1 MSFLSKADSE
11 ALNWAKK
18 EMNKKKQE
26 SIPTATVVEKYD
38 DSGLKK
44 KVNRNLKLIEGLTT
58 LVQQVAR
65 SGNTAR
71 ENMKQEEKKARE
83 EQGKKINALTEV
95 VNQNAI
101 QFGENLATAMKSA
114 QDKQQ
119 KEITK
124 RMEAMRNEF
133 EEKQKESNAVLVE
146 VKYRQVKL
154 NKRVNEVL
162 NARNKVFTG

>member
-44 KVNRNLKLIEGLTT
+44 KVEGLTT

-124 RMEAMRNEF
+124 RMEAIRNEF
-133 EEKQKESNAVLVE
+133 EKKQVESNAMLVE

>member
-1 MSFLSKADSE
+1 
-11 ALNWAKK
+11 
-18 EMNKKKQE
+18 
-26 SIPTATVVEKYD
+26 
-38 DSGLKK
+38 
-44 KVNRNLKLIEGLTT
+44 
-58 LVQQVAR
+58 
-65 SGNTAR
+65 
-71 ENMKQEEKKARE
+71 MKQEEKKARE

-124 RMEAMRNEF
+124 RMEAIRNEF
-133 EEKQKESNAVLVE
+133 EKKQVESNAMLVE

-162 NARNKVFTG
+162 DAKSKVFTG